1 MSAGE
6 LGTLADRIN
15 HLFATVHPAGR
26 GPYSNEEAAAAITEQ
41 ASTSIS
47 ATYIWMLRK
56 GHRDNPTMKHLE
68 ALATFFG
75 VPAAYF
81 FDDAIAADVAA
92 ELEALTALKNAGVH
106 HVALR
111 AAGLSERS
119 LDSIIDVINRV
130 RELEGLPRDDDSR
143 Q

>member
-6 LGTLADRIN
+6 LATLADRIN
-15 HLFATVHPAGR
+15 HLFTTVHPAGR
-26 GPYSNEEAAAAITEQ
+26 GPYSNDEVASAITEHG
-41 ASTSIS
+41 ATSIS

-56 GHRDNPTMKHLE
+56 GYRDNPTMKHLD
-68 ALATFFG
+68 ALASFFG
-75 VPAAYF
+75 VPVAYF
-81 FDDAIAADVAA
+81 FDDTTAAEVAA
-92 ELEALTALKNAGVH
+92 ELETLTALKNAGVH

-119 LDSIIDVINRV
+119 LNSIVDVINRV
-130 RELEGLPRDDDSR
+130 RELEGLPRQEEST